1 MEAEPADRLLE
12 RFSEMA
18 APEVAKLA
26 TAARSL
32 DPPGFFEL
40 LWLMEN
46 GVEEVKGLCAYTFAC
61 GY

>member
-1 MEAEPADRLLE
+1 MEAAPADRLLE

-40 LWLMEN
+40 LWLMES
-46 GVEEVKGLCAYTFAC
+46 GVEEEVGTM
-61 GY
+61 